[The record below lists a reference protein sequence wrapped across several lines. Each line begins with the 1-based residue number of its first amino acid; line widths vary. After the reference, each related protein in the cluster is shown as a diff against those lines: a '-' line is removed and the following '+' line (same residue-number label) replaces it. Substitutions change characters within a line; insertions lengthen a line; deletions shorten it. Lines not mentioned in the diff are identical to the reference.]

1 MAASKECIEDSAP
14 VLSDN
19 VVEKEYICEGCN
31 SMRLE
36 LNDLKIELKSCK
48 EIIRMLHEETQV
60 NKATQCAERD
70 KKQGDQIEV
79 IQSNTWTQSG
89 NWQFTSDHRRRPR
102 KIRRQFQQTSLQTS
116 NQFDPLLNLEE
127 GGEVLRCSK
136 INGRDKVARENRA
149 RKFERKIV
157 IIGDSHARNCAT
169 ELYHRL
175 GKKCDVI
182 GYFKPGAQMKDI
194 VQSGKE
200 EIKKLNRKDV
210 VVVWGGSNDIGKQN
224 TQEALRQ
231 LCEFVEK
238 SKDVNV
244 IVMTAPHRHDL
255 MTSSCVNGEV
265 GRFNRLLGES
275 MRPYKKVK
283 ILDTDLN
290 RDCFTRHGLH
300 MNYSGKELLTLKLA
314 GMIDSLAGKSGESG
328 NKLQRKVDGTG
339 GGVDSPQTREMESS
353 TTPVRDEVLRNNED
367 EVVSVVNLVPTHE
380 DRDDVNVVYMIPAND
395 ERDVVNVVH
404 MVPTNDGD
412 IVNVV
417 NKVPSNDE
425 GDVVNV
431 VNTVPI
437 DDGGGVV
444 NKVPTNDEGDVENVV
459 NMVPIND
466 VGDVVNVVNLGP
478 PKDEGNVDF
487 AVNQEPKIEAGG
499 VDKPRM
505 SKRQRKPWAMKDQD
519 FLWQI

>member
-14 VLSDN
+14 VLGDN
-19 VVEKEYICEGCN
+19 VMEKDNICEGCN
-31 SMRLE
+31 IMRLE
-36 LNDLKIELKSCK
+36 LDELKIELKSCK

-60 NKATQCAERD
+60 NKATPCAARD
-70 KKQGDQIEV
+70 RKQGDQIEV
-79 IQSNTWTQSG
+79 IQSNAWAQSG
-89 NWQFTSDHRRRPR
+89 DWQFSSDHRRRPR
-102 KIRRQFQQTSLQTS
+102 KIRRQLQQISLQTS
-116 NQFDPLLNLEE
+116 NQFEPLLNLEE
-127 GGEVLRCSK
+127 GGEVLGCSK
-136 INGRDKVARENRA
+136 INSRYKVAKENRA

-182 GYFKPGAQMKDI
+182 GYVKPGAEMKDI

-200 EIKKLNRKDV
+200 EIKKLNKKD
-210 VVVWGGSNDIGKQN
+210 VVWGGSNDIGKQN

-231 LCEFVEK
+231 LGEFVER

-300 MNYSGKELLTLKLA
+300 MNFSGKELLTLKLA
-314 GMIDSLAGKSGESG
+314 GMIDSLAGKRGESG
-328 NKLQRKVDGTG
+328 NQLQRKVDGTL
-339 GGVDSPQTREMESS
+339 GVVDTLQTREMESS
-353 TTPVRDEVLRNNED
+353 ITPVRDEVLRNNED
-367 EVVSVVNLVPTHE
+367 EVVNVVNLVPTNE
-380 DRDDVNVVYMIPAND
+380 DRDEVNVVYMIATND

-404 MVPTNDGD
+404 MVPTNDEGD
-412 IVNVV
+412 VVNVV

-425 GDVVNV
+425 GDVVNTAPTDDEGDV
-431 VNTVPI
+431 VN
-437 DDGGGVV
+437 VV
-444 NKVPTNDEGDVENVV
+444 NVVPTNDEGDVGNVV
-459 NMVPIND
+459 NMVPTND
-466 VGDVVNVVNLGP
+466 VGDVVNVIN
-478 PKDEGNVDF
+478 D
-487 AVNQEPKIEAGG
+487 
-499 VDKPRM
+499 
-505 SKRQRKPWAMKDQD
+505 
-519 FLWQI
+519 